1 VPKYVFECQ
10 DCAVRF
16 ERILKMGEHPT
27 HECPSCK
34 EEAPRL
40 FTGNGF
46 SHSFAA
52 GSGPAANSGV
62 HDHDYPTADKIV
74 GRSAEERWAMY
85 RERDKVKKKVREAGG
100 TGALVRAD
108 GDGFV
113 EYDAMTPG
121 AKTARENLVDYAV
134 TMEKQPIVS
143 KP

>member
-1 VPKYVFECQ
+1 MPKYVFDCQECST
-10 DCAVRF
+10 RF
-16 ERILKMGEHPT
+16 ERTLKMGEHPT
-27 HECPSCK
+27 HACPGCK

-40 FTGNGF
+40 FTGF
-46 SHSFAA
+46 AHTFAA

-74 GRSAEERWAMY
+74 GRSAEERWAEY
-85 RERDKVKKKVREAGG
+85 RERDKIKKQVREAGG

-113 EYDAMTPG
+113 EYDAMTSG
-121 AKTARENLVDYAV
+121 AKTARGNLVDYAV
-134 TMEKQPIVS
+134 TVEKQPIVE